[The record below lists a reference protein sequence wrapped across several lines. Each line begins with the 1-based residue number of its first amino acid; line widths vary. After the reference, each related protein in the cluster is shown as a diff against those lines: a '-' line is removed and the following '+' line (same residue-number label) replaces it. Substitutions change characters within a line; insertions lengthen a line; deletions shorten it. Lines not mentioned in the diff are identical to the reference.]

1 MDWDKLRAFHAA
13 AEAGSFTNAGA
24 QLNLSQ
30 SAVSRQITALEDG
43 LRVALF
49 HRHARGL
56 KLTEHGELLQDA
68 VREVMGRLSMAEAR
82 LMDLR
87 DEPRGPLRISCDVA
101 FGSFWLAPRLK
112 ELHEL
117 YPQITP
123 VLLLDGGVADL
134 AMGEAD
140 VAICLSVPE
149 KAGVVQRRILSTR
162 AYAYAAPDYLRRR
175 GAPGRVEE
183 LDQHNL
189 VVESRDGERIDERS
203 DWLLTLD
210 ALGGV
215 SRRPVAMLDGTSG
228 LYHAIASGLG
238 IGVLPHFVAQET
250 SGLVRVLPDA
260 AAPRSDGYFVYP
272 AELRQSK
279 RVCVFRD
286 FLIRKIAESRLNV
299 DPVDTVVPLDRAM
312 PRHLPAMAETSRA
325 VAELVR

>member
-56 KLTEHGELLQDA
+56 KLTQHGALLHDA
-68 VREVMGRLSMAEAR
+68 VREVMARLSLAEAR

-117 YPQITP
+117 YPEITP
-123 VLLLDGGVADL
+123 ILLLDGGAADL
-134 AMGEAD
+134 AMGDAD
-140 VAICLSVPE
+140 VAIRMSVPE

-162 AYAYAAPDYLRRR
+162 AYAYAAPDYLRRH

-183 LDQHNL
+183 LEQHHL
-189 VVESRDGERIDERS
+189 VVESRDGEQIDERS

-210 ALGGV
+210 TLGGL
-215 SRRPVAMLDGTSG
+215 SRRPVAMLDGICG
-228 LYHAIASGLG
+228 LYRAIASGLG
-238 IGVLPHFVAQET
+238 IGVLPHFVAQEVT
-250 SGLVRVLPDA
+250 GLVRVLPDA
-260 AAPRSDGYFVYP
+260 AAPRSDGYFVYA

-279 RVCVFRD
+279 RVMVFRD
-286 FLIRKIAESRLNV
+286 FLIRKIAESRLNL
-299 DPVDTVVPLDRAM
+299 DPVDTVVPLDRAL
-312 PRHLPAMAETSRA
+312 PRRMGAVVEAGRALAEP
-325 VAELVR
+325 VG